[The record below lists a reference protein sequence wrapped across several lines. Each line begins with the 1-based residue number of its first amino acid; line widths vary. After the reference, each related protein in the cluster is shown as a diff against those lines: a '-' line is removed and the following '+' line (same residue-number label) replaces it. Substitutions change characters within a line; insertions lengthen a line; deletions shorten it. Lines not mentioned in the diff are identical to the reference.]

1 LQIQKLC
8 LYLQQN
14 YQLTNYIIMRKNY
27 FKNNLV
33 TASMLLAVSMGMA
46 SCSGFIDAVL
56 GTEDKPVSQPTTQP
70 EQPKATVVTVTAEG
84 AKVEASNA
92 SEVSKA
98 LGNLVDD
105 IKAKGVGEGKEYKV
119 EVSGVS
125 SESTASENT
134 IVVPKVENSNINL
147 VFTEAVATSSAPL
160 VVKASETTSTESK
173 AAVNE
178 LTITVPNAESL
189 DLKVDMPETTVTL
202 KSSGSNSVIKS
213 IVAKTALNTLIIES
227 GVTVEELE
235 VQGGRVIVKS
245 GGKIETYVYPASE
258 GFIRIS
264 SDGVIPYRIAGIDQ
278 SGNEDWDNP
287 VWQIA
292 DEQNNPYYIQNLKII
307 KGQAEYATIEHEIE
321 VNRLF
326 KKLIIAD
333 GAAVNYKNG
342 EDIRI
347 ETIEGQGNAKF
358 LYGVSYENYSTGD
371 MVYTGGCDLRYVK
384 NLNGVAFIPL
394 WEDKVGD
401 NTHISNIRTN
411 TQDCSFKAYGIDMV
425 GSGVENCVFNF
436 NKMHIEREKYAN
448 SHTLKNCKFEKNSM
462 DERWVSIYSRTPTDD
477 VTSFKELFDNC
488 EFAAGT
494 SFDCYQDCGEL
505 QEVTV
510 YVWSQIIDGAIFPGG
525 KSTNFDDVPE
535 YNKNIGETNGRY
547 DDSKNPD
554 TEHQGMSMG
563 YWKETIN
570 TFVSPVED
578 FNYTVSFSNCKYA
591 GNDIN
596 TSNLVDSFFGP
607 IDGIGL
613 NFFVEINGRKY
624 KASYGF
630 DDATQKKFLNLT
642 PVS

>member
-1 LQIQKLC
+1 
-8 LYLQQN
+8 
-14 YQLTNYIIMRKNY
+14 MRKD
-27 FKNNLV
+27 FFMKNLL
-33 TASMLLAVSMGMA
+33 AAMMLLAVSMGMV
-46 SCSGFIDAVL
+46 SCQGLLDAIV
-56 GTEDKPVSQPTTQP
+56 GSQDNPSSQPSQPSTQP
-70 EQPKATVVTVTAEG
+70 TETVVTPTAQG
-84 AKVEASNA
+84 AKVEASSPEA
-92 SEVSKA
+92 VSKA
-98 LGNLVDD
+98 LATLVDD

-178 LTITVPNAESL
+178 LTITVPNAESF

-321 VNRLF
+321 VNKLF

-347 ETIEGQGNAKF
+347 ETIEGQGSAKF
-358 LYGVSYENYSTGD
+358 LYGVSYQNYGTGE
-371 MVYTGGCDLRYVK
+371 MVYTGNCDLEYVK
-384 NLNGVAFIPL
+384 NL
-394 WEDKVGD
+394 
-401 NTHISNIRTN
+401 
-411 TQDCSFKAYGIDMV
+411 
-425 GSGVENCVFNF
+425 SGVEFSPLWADKLDKSELMISGLPASMTDCTF
-436 NKMHIEREKYAN
+436 KSTKIHAERQKGAN
-448 SHTLKNCKFEKNSM
+448 AISAKNCKFESYADKEAYLIVNSL
-462 DERWVSIYSRTPTDD
+462 TPNDGI
-477 VTSFKELFDNC
+477 TSFKVTFDNC
-488 EFAAGT
+488 EFVENT
-494 SFDCYQDCGEL
+494 LFDFHQDVDIS
-505 QEVTV
+505 EVTV
-510 YVWSQIIDGAIFPGG
+510 YYWSQIIDGAVYPGG
-525 KSTNFDDVPE
+525 SSTSLDDVPE
-535 YNKNIGETNGRY
+535 YNKNVGETKDRY

-554 TEHQGMSMG
+554 SDHPNLSMG
-563 YWKETIN
+563 YWKETQQGGVLPIEK
-570 TFVSPVED
+570 FD
-578 FNYTVSFSNCKYA
+578 YTVVFNNCKYGGSA
-591 GNDIN
+591 LTSTTPVEAYIN
-596 TSNLVDSFFGP
+596 PTEVL
-607 IDGIGL
+607 GL
-613 NFFVEINGRKY
+613 NYFVEIDGTKYTPSTKWDEANGK
-624 KASYGF
+624 SYW
-630 DDATQKKFLNLT
+630 NLT
-642 PVS
+642 KVE